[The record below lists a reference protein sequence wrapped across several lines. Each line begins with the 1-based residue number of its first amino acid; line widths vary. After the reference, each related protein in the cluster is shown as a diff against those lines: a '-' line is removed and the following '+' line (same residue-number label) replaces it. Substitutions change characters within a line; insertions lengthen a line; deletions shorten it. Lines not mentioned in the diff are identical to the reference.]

1 MRKMGMV
8 RKGCCALGDGV
19 AVGTS
24 MRCLERVWKV

>member
-19 AVGTS
+19 GVGTW
-24 MRCLERVWKV
+24 ERVWKV